1 MRFGIVTG
9 NVVSTIKHEKLYGIK
24 LAIVQP
30 LDPDGNVIGKEEI
43 VADYLNANVG
53 SLIFWTADGQ
63 AISDVMGIEN
73 IPLRG
78 SIVGIIDK
86 IDMELEKKVIKG
98 YL

>member
-9 NVVSTIKHEKLYGIK
+9 NVVSTIKHEKLHGIK

-30 LDPDGNVIGKEEI
+30 LDPDGNVIGNEEI

-53 SLIFWTADGQ
+53 NLIFWTADGQ
-63 AISDVMGIEN
+63 AISNVMGIEN
-73 IPLRG
+73 VPLRG
-78 SIVGIIDK
+78 SIIGIIDK

-98 YL
+98 YS